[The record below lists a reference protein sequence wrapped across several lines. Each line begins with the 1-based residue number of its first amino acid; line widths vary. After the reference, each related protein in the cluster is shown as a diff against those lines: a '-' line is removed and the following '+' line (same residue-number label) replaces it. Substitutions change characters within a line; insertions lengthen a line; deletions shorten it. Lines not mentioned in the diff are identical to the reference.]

1 MTFRSRHLCWAA
13 KLNKRRHRDTFGN
26 QPHFRHLFSTC
37 QVGYLNVCTL
47 RHVFNVSPDG
57 SLFLRGFAEIEI
69 LKQRMQDHSL
79 YALCMSEV
87 RLFGAGSV
95 DVGNG
100 FTLVYQGSPG
110 DGSHGGCGILLSP
123 AGSKAW
129 RLEKVVL
136 LAVFCD
142 SLCGLLPTKVGG
154 ICFRCMAQP
163 CSARMRRRVLTGAI

>member
-13 KLNKRRHRDTFGN
+13 KLNKRRHRDTLGN

-57 SLFLRGFAEIEI
+57 SLFLSGFAEMEI

-79 YALCMSEV
+79 YALCVSEV

-95 DVGNG
+95 DVGTG
-100 FTLVYQGSPG
+100 FTLVYQGS
-110 DGSHGGCGILLSP
+110 LVM
-123 AGSKAW
+123 
-129 RLEKVVL
+129 VVMEAVAFYFRL
-136 LAVFCD
+136 LA
-142 SLCGLLPTKVGG
+142 PKVGWFKG
-154 ICFRCMAQP
+154 GRLFFWPCFATLYEACCQRRSVASVFGEWPNHAALRCGEE
-163 CSARMRRRVLTGAI
+163 CLVE